1 VADERD
7 DDDKVID
14 FRDLTRSALER
25 MLAKAMRR
33 KKGEKD
39 ESDSKDAD
47 KERED
52 LANLSEEKKGKSNAP
67 KVKEDDFH
75 PDDVK
80 NAKKEDA
87 DESDKAPPFKKK
99 KKG

>member
-1 VADERD
+1 MAEERD

-39 ESDSKDAD
+39 DSDPKDAD

-67 KVKEDDFH
+67 KVEEDDFH

-80 NAKKEDA
+80 NAKKDSA